1 MNRVGLLTILL
12 GVVLVFGTVSAAAGS
27 ENAAIV
33 VREDYGCRW
42 WTDSSRAF
50 GSMKYVRTSNGK
62 WTLSCHGTIS
72 RGMPIDSA
80 VQLRSTDRNPKG
92 ECKTPYGIT
101 NNWHMTFSP
110 SGKSS
115 FVCHG
120 EVTK

>member
-33 VREDYGCRW
+33 VREDYKCKWYSG
-42 WTDSSRAF
+42 SLHAF
-50 GSMKYVRTSNGK
+50 GRAKYVETSNGK

-72 RGMPIDSA
+72 RGDLYGPA
-80 VQLRSTDRNPKG
+80 RQVKSTDRNPIG
-92 ECKTPYGIT
+92 ECKTPLGIT
-101 NNWHMTFSP
+101 SNWHMTFSP

-115 FVCHG
+115 FVCRG
-120 EVTK
+120 DLTQ

>member
-12 GVVLVFGTVSAAAGS
+12 GVMLVFGTVSAAAGS
-27 ENAAIV
+27 ENGAIV
-33 VREDYGCRW
+33 VKEDIGCKW
-42 WTDSSRAF
+42 WSYPLRAF
-50 GSMKYVRTSNGK
+50 GSMQYVRTSNGK

-72 RGMPIDSA
+72 KGLPIDSA

-92 ECKTPYGIT
+92 LCETPLGDT